1 MENIESIMGIPW
13 CGMTFWW
20 LITYE
25 ETAEGKLLILGK
37 FIIENLCGLMDTS
50 ESNVYVLIGG
60 VVLEKFVFAS
70 LS

>member
-1 MENIESIMGIPW
+1 MENIESIMSIPW
-13 CGMTFWW
+13 CGMTSWW

-25 ETAEGKLLILGK
+25 ETAEGKFIIPGK

-50 ESNVYVLIGG
+50 ESNVCVLIGG
-60 VVLEKFVFAS
+60 VTFEKFVFAS